1 MNLIKV
7 NTAPSVFNQMNGILD
22 NFFSDQG
29 SNYNYWT
36 PNYEVLNNEKEYTI
50 LMEVPGIEKNKLVIE
65 CLDQKLSI
73 SGNRETKVDSSES
86 LNSSQY
92 GEFKKEFAMPD
103 DVIGKDVNAKLRNGV
118 LEIVLPRQA
127 EIKSKAQK
135 ITIK

>member
-1 MNLIKV
+1 MV
-7 NTAPSVFNQMNGILD
+7 RENQ
-22 NFFSDQG
+22 
-29 SNYNYWT
+29 
-36 PNYEVLNNEKEYTI
+36 
-50 LMEVPGIEKNKLVIE
+50 KNKIAIE

-73 SGNRETKVDSSES
+73 SGNREINTDANES
-86 LNSSQY
+86 FNSSQH